1 MLCPSGDKASIHRNV
16 VELLKFVLFV
26 VEGLASAV
34 SLFAGSSAF
43 KGIFMIHGVHE
54 LVSRVVVV
62 VAT

>member
-1 MLCPSGDKASIHRNV
+1 MLCPSGNKASIHHNV

-34 SLFAGSSAF
+34 SLFGSSAF

-54 LVSRVVVV
+54 LVSTVVVV
-62 VAT
+62 VAI